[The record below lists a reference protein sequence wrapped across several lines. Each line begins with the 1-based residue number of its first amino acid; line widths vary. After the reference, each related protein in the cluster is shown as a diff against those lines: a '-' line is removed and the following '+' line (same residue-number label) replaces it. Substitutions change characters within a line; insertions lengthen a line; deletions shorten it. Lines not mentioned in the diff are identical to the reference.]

1 MIHLDTLKDA
11 TDRTNALCQYIEQ
24 AGISILL
31 TTDLEA
37 MFNRIKRQ
45 DDEIKALEY
54 RIATLVKP

>member
-1 MIHLDTLKDA
+1 MHLDTLTNA
-11 TDRTNALCQYIEQ
+11 ADRTNALIQYLDQ

-37 MFNRIKRQ
+37 IFNRIKRQ
-45 DDEIKALEY
+45 DEEIKALEY